1 METHF
6 AQMARRT
13 PLTARQWGLVVG
25 SLLGDASLPATTAG
39 HCFRVHHS
47 LAQRALVEWK
57 YAELRAFVRTPP
69 RQSGRAF
76 YFRTI
81 THSAFGELALAA
93 YDRRV
98 KIVPFRFLERYFT
111 ALSLAVWIMDDGSV
125 DGRQLRINTQ
135 SFKAS
140 AVEQLREFLQ
150 ERFLLRTTLNR
161 DKGLPRIRVRAE
173 SMPRLK
179 SLVTPYVLPEFRYK
193 IAG

>member
-6 AQMARRT
+6 ARMARRT
-13 PLTARQWGLVVG
+13 PLTTRQWAIVVG

-39 HCFRVHHS
+39 CCFRVHHC

-57 YAELRAFVRTPP
+57 YAELSAFVRTPP
-69 RQSGRAF
+69 RQSGSAF

-81 THSAFGELALAA
+81 THSAFTELAEAA
-93 YDRRV
+93 YDGGTKV
-98 KIVPFRFLERYFT
+98 VPFDFLRRYF
-111 ALSLAVWIMDDGSV
+111 APLSLAVWIMDDGSA

-135 SFKAS
+135 SFTVS
-140 AVEQLREFLQ
+140 EVESLREFLH

-161 DKGLPRIRVRAE
+161 DKGLPRIRVRAA

-179 SLVTPYVLPEFRYK
+179 SLVTPHLLPEFRFK
-193 IAG
+193 VSA